1 VIPKNARLNM
11 VYADKICSGYN
22 FIRIKTGVELHRK
35 KNLYIYSVLTKYPV
49 ARIHQNF
56 IPYRIGLYNNF
67 RYCNL
72 TLENL
77 FNIPSDPI
85 TEVHINLEHLQILG
99 KSLKELNNLA
109 DRIAEHKR
117 TTIWMER
124 FMCYLHITGYIAW
137 F

>member
-1 VIPKNARLNM
+1 M
-11 VYADKICSGYN
+11 Q
-22 FIRIKTGVELHRK
+22 
-35 KNLYIYSVLTKYPV
+35 TKY
-49 ARIHQNF
+49 ALDTTSYESRLEWNCTAKRTYTYTLFWQNIPSREF
-56 IPYRIGLYNNF
+56 IKILYLTESD
-67 RYCNL
+67 CTTISDTATL

-77 FNIPSDPI
+77 FNIPWDPI

-124 FMCYLHITGYIAW
+124 FMCYLHIAGYIAW
-137 F
+137 FWSVYISL